1 MKKTKVLKEKKQ
13 EKIKETKADKK
24 AKKLEVKSKNKNS
37 KKQGRSRFLWYAI
50 AIGMIIIFLLMI
62 LSSVI
67 SVGERLNR
75 VHIYLE
81 YSFYVLVTLL
91 IYLLILRPVHIILFS
106 PSFSVQTTLDGKS
119 RKNYAVYRK
128 VAKRLIEQDNIPDE
142 VKQELR
148 DNMRNY
154 EELNLILNRT
164 FNKIVKKEMNK
175 VIRKNAKTVMIS
187 TAISQNGRLDLY
199 TVMVVNIKMIKE
211 LVEMCGFRPNMK
223 NLSKLTI
230 NVFTTALIAEG
241 LENMDLGDLLPTSTM
256 NVIGEIPLVKPLISS
271 SIQGVSNALLT
282 LRIGIV
288 TRKYLFSDAKEI
300 TKEEIRRGA
309 LLEAAGML
317 PSVLADAVTMFP
329 RKIFNM
335 FRRKGKKDESKE
347 TA

>member
-1 MKKTKVLKEKKQ
+1 MGK
-13 EKIKETKADKK
+13 DKNN
-24 AKKLEVKSKNKNS
+24 NKN
-37 KKQGRSRFLWYAI
+37 RTRILWYAI
-50 AIGMIIIFLLMI
+50 AIGIIFVFLLMI

-67 SVGERLNR
+67 SVGEKLRS
-75 VHIYLE
+75 VHKFLE

-91 IYLLILRPVHIILFS
+91 IYILILRPVHIILFS
-106 PSFSVQTTLDGKS
+106 PSFSVQTTLDKKS
-119 RKNYAVYRK
+119 RKNYRVYRK

-142 VKQELR
+142 MKQELK

-154 EELNLILNRT
+154 DELNKVLNRA
-164 FNKIVKKEMNK
+164 FNNIIKKEMNK
-175 VIRKNAKTVMIS
+175 VIRKNAKTVMVS

-199 TVMVVNIKMIKE
+199 TVVVVNIKMIKE
-211 LVEMCGFRPNMK
+211 IVEMCGFRPNMK

-241 LENMDLGDLLPTSTM
+241 LENMDLADLLPTSTM

-300 TKEEIRRGA
+300 TQEEIRRGA

-317 PSVLADAVTMFP
+317 PSVLASGVAIFP
-329 RKIFNM
+329 KKIYNM
-335 FRRKGKKDESKE
+335 FRRKSKSSEKAESV
-347 TA
+347 